1 MISNRWV
8 RRAVGGLVTF
18 AVSYVALALADAD
31 PDPVRLGLLVAICVG
46 VLGLLLDALSDGGPS
61 WDVPVDQPGSRT
73 TGDPRL
79 GRYLGLLESH
89 LSARSR
95 DTTVRDRLGVLAD
108 QVLRQRYGVSRE
120 DPHDEARAAE
130 LLGPE
135 LVAVLTGPA
144 RRLTPGE
151 IGRCLTTIEE
161 L

>member
-1 MISNRWV
+1 MGAARGRRPGHV
-8 RRAVGGLVTF
+8 RRV
-18 AVSYVALALADAD
+18 YVALALAEAD
-31 PDPVRLGLLVAICVG
+31 PDLVRLGLLVAICVG

-108 QVLRQRYGVSRE
+108 QVLRQRYGISRE

-130 LLGPE
+130 LLGPG
-135 LVAVLTGPA
+135 ARRGADRARPPA
-144 RRLTPGE
+144 RA
-151 IGRCLTTIEE
+151 GRDRTAA
-161 L
+161 